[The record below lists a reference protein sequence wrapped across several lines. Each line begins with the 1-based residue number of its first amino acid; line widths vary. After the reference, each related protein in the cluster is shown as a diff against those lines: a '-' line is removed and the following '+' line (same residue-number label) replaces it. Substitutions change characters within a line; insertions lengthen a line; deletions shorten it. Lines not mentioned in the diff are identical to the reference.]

1 MKRLLVLAAAS
12 GALAVAACDDPYAS
26 EDLETYQPPLEE
38 PVAPAADAAA
48 ADAAATAP
56 AESSPPVDQGAMP
69 TDKRSSEESVQP
81 ESETLFY

>member
-26 EDLETYQPPLEE
+26 EDLETQQPPLEE
-38 PVAPAADAAA
+38 PVAPAVDDAA

-56 AESSPPVDQGAMP
+56 AETSPPVDQSAMP